1 MSRVRGNNAEDES
14 SDDIDSLEG
23 EIRGAMQVI
32 GKEKIYELLMETFP
46 EDFQDEELE
55 DED

>member
-1 MSRVRGNNAEDES
+1 
-14 SDDIDSLEG
+14 
-23 EIRGAMQVI
+23 MQVI

-46 EDFQDEELE
+46 EDFEDVEIE